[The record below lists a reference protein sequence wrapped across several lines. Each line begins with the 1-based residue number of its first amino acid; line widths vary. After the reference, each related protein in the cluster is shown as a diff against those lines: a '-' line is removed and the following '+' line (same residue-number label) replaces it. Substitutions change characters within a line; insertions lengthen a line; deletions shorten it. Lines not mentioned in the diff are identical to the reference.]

1 MSLFRVSVYLEL
13 VSKCNSIV
21 TRLSVD
27 YILAPNR
34 LSFVSSCRLLKHK
47 TKVYPICLIQ
57 KQKEGHC
64 SGQKNKKRATTANV
78 CVGNSVF
85 RLITSSHD
93 FNMQQQQAQILN
105 NHSQLGR
112 LRSYCR
118 NRYCSS
124 IFWQQML

>member
-1 MSLFRVSVYLEL
+1 MSDYLKL
-13 VSKCNSIV
+13 ASTFNSIV
-21 TRLSVD
+21 TILSVD
-27 YILAPNR
+27 YILAPKR

-47 TKVYPICLIQ
+47 IKVYPICLNR

-64 SGQKNKKRATTANV
+64 SGQKRKKTATTANV
-78 CVGNSVF
+78 CVENSVF
-85 RLITSSHD
+85 CLITSSHD
-93 FNMQQQQAQILN
+93 LNMQQQQAQILN